1 MSTPEIPLI
10 VRAKGAPAWK
20 PTPDRTE
27 PEILDGY
34 VAMVYGRTS
43 NYGTYPVVVVD
54 QDGSGRLLAFHA
66 FHEVAMQQLKELRPG
81 QGDHIAIVAHPKRAS
96 NNRKDAKGDP
106 VVYSPYDI
114 YNPDELA
121 EVGSN
126 WSWDDAAVAL
136 DEPGY

>member
-10 VRAKGAPAWK
+10 VLAKAAPAWK
-20 PTPDRTE
+20 PDPDRTE
-27 PEILDGY
+27 PEVLQGT
-34 VAMVYGRTS
+34 VVMVYGRSS
-43 NYGTYPVVVVD
+43 NYGRYPVVVVET
-54 QDGSGRLLAFHA
+54 GNSGNLYAFHA
-66 FHEVAMQQLKELRPG
+66 FHQVAVDQLKELKPSPG
-81 QGDHIAIVAHPKRAS
+81 EAIAIVAHPKRAS
-96 NNRKDAKGDP
+96 NTRKDANGHP